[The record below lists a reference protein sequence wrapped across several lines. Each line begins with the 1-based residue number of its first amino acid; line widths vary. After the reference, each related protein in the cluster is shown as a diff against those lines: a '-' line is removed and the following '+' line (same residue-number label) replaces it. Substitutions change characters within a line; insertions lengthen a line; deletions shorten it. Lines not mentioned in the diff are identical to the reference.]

1 MTKSELARVLNVTHS
16 TIIRWIS
23 EGKVPLIEVD
33 NKTLIP
39 KNAIPVIKENIGYIN
54 TDEYMRLKDFLEFFK
69 ISHETFLNWIKR
81 GWIKTSVQYGK
92 NTYIPLS
99 SIDEIKRLS
108 GYVNEEAC
116 IDIKQLSSILG
127 VRSEKIFR
135 LIKSGLLVNY
145 HLYKDKFLFKSDSIE
160 DIKQTIGYFDSFNPN
175 EYIRINEAKKKLNLN
190 FDFHYWKTKIPYITH
205 MGTPYIHM
213 KDLTFIFDLINR
225 KEDKTILSEYSVL
238 ENYVD
243 TIMAA
248 ELLKINRTTVS
259 QLINSGKIKGAVKV
273 SYTPRKTK
281 WMIPM
286 ESIEDYKEQ
295 RQLSLSDKKKAV
307 SKPANT
313 LQLKI
318 TEYPVLE
325 NYVDTSKAAELLQ
338 INKTTVSQQIKFGK
352 IKGAVKVPYTPRRTK
367 WMIPMESIEDY
378 KEQRCISL
386 SDKRNAVSKP
396 ANTLQLKIIAEKTGL
411 SLRTLRNKIRKKQ
424 LFPNAQK
431 VGGVYYI
438 PIEEANAFI
447 KNNNQR
453 LYKKKVDIYTNKDAL
468 EEILKFMNA
477 FPLPYRLRKTQD
489 LFVDFCKLKLSKLR
503 GAPNHI
509 QSFFGYY
516 QSVFEILS
524 TLEKNLYELDVSLID
539 SIMTNEITND
549 HKKRI
554 FNHFYEYCYSYYGQQ
569 VPKKYVVSKTKTN
582 EDKDKEIYSPEVFF
596 SYYKYVKDIALHLPN
611 AINDQ
616 YYANMWA
623 FTIMH
628 LTDVWRA
635 SDIVYNTPKIDISSI
650 QVDSLAWFN
659 TNVLTMTQCQKVINQ
674 LYLHFR
680 SIRTSKTNTLVTFLV
695 EPGLVKPLSTALI
708 ISELHRQKNGHSFLL
723 ESFFR
728 GKKFKS
734 VATSGKDQH
743 HSFFKNE
750 SNLEP
755 FKSLKFNNST
765 MTYLFYSIS
774 DEDGNDADVALEL
787 TQRVRSH
794 NRAETTAIY
803 VKATNK
809 DDTLNQVSSNL
820 FRRGHF
826 GWLYNYLILLTS
838 EKDDV
843 TRTMEE
849 KTVAISTLRNELG
862 SPFHT
867 ERWAQFLLQIKQKRN
882 SVITR
887 LANLRKESLKET
899 IIKIFKGEMS
909 SKTENAQC
917 ITHPVCEYPR
927 LNSCYS
933 CPNIIPKNYLFIEL
947 SGEFDRLINSIEATQ
962 HDAVRRKES
971 YFLLNLLLLLDEG
984 IDFFGEDY
992 VEAFIEIQH
1001 VRDKLSQL
1009 ADKIYIE

>member
-1 MTKSELARVLNVTHS
+1 MQNISKYLTKSELARVLNVTHS

-259 QLINSGKIKGAVKV
+259 QLINS
-273 SYTPRKTK
+273 
-281 WMIPM
+281 
-286 ESIEDYKEQ
+286 
-295 RQLSLSDKKKAV
+295 
-307 SKPANT
+307 
-313 LQLKI
+313 
-318 TEYPVLE
+318 
-325 NYVDTSKAAELLQ
+325 
-338 INKTTVSQQIKFGK
+338 GK